1 MSYTNDAAQLTVRA
15 AVESVKVAL
24 NAVGRGAKGLTVLI
38 FAALREHSGTRGSM
52 RISQMLREGK
62 EMRAFDIRDDDAELL
77 CRRAKDLGLRYT
89 LLKDVES
96 KDECSVILVPADEAG
111 RFSRFLERCGIEP
124 PFPEKERERE
134 RGPVQDGSPDLNDF
148 LRRAQQSREPDSG
161 SNPISGRQDPESP
174 SAPSWRSMR
183 AAERERREL
192 PRQERMS
199 VRDFLRRNRAEI
211 DLDLQS
217 RERDKESLQ
226 QAIGFL
232 QFRKEN
238 EK

>member
-52 RISQMLREGK
+52 RISQMLKEGK

-77 CRRAKDLGLRYT
+77 CRRAKELGLKYT

-124 PFPEKERERE
+124 PFPEKERER
-134 RGPVQDGSPDLNDF
+134 GPEQDGSPDLNDF

-161 SNPISGRQDPESP
+161 RNPISGRQDPESP

-183 AAERERREL
+183 TAERERREL